1 MKRKLSSY
9 QTVLTLPGEEGRV
22 NQICSRIRALLL
34 LPAISRRLA
43 RTGTRTL
50 HLGVLRAQVVHLVHE
65 DVGLGPAAVLVDFSA
80 LIGAAVVRGGV
91 VVAVVGAA
99 PGVGGLPPGVEPEV
113 VAVREV
119 DVADV
124 VHLVDGDCE
133 EKKERAEETRR
144 SVGNFG
150 IAEFSKSRL
159 YRHIVFR

>member
-1 MKRKLSSY
+1 M
-9 QTVLTLPGEEGRV
+9 
-22 NQICSRIRALLL
+22 
-34 LPAISRRLA
+34 
-43 RTGTRTL
+43 
-50 HLGVLRAQVVHLVHE
+50 
-65 DVGLGPAAVLVDFSA
+65 DFSA

-113 VAVREV
+113 VTVREV